1 MKKSTLTLMV
11 LVVFAMSAFG
21 LETNS
26 KKNLFAGFDG
36 IELTSQEASLITGG
50 ETYLG
55 GTKVMG
61 TKYIHSLIVVTDKPI
76 EDPTFQV
83 DAVFES
89 GPEHSVI
96 KSSSSSLG
104 FGNNVQQHYNSPEEI
119 KANPKK
125 YNFQQ
130 VIPPEGMDISDY
142 DELVKST
149 GKAFFQEKPK
159 KYVIKKNSCNTSA
172 AIIIH
177 RTNGYVEPS
186 GTRPG
191 WIY

>member
-1 MKKSTLTLMV
+1 MV
-11 LVVFAMSAFG
+11 LTVFAMSVFG
-21 LETNS
+21 TETNS

-36 IELTSQEASLITGG
+36 VELTSQEASLITGG
-50 ETYLG
+50 ETYVFYAHVAFG
-55 GTKVMG
+55 QYHTG
-61 TKYIHSLIVVTDKPI
+61 IAITDKPI
-76 EDPTFQV
+76 TDPDFKV
-83 DAVFES
+83 LEIVEY
-89 GPEHSVI
+89 GPKNGIS

>member
-1 MKKSTLTLMV
+1 MKKRILTLIV
-11 LVVFAMSAFG
+11 LTVFAVLAFG

-89 GPEHSVI
+89 GPEHSFI

-104 FGNNVQQHYNSPEEI
+104 FGNNVLQN
-119 KANPKK
+119 
-125 YNFQQ
+125 
-130 VIPPEGMDISDY
+130 Y
-142 DELVKST
+142 DEGRKKR
-149 GKAFFQEKPK
+149 GKMLK
-159 KYVIKKNSCNTSA
+159 
-172 AIIIH
+172 
-177 RTNGYVEPS
+177 RT
-186 GTRPG
+186 
-191 WIY
+191 